1 MLILN
6 LAAGKLKPLLTD
18 KDAGTHALVNLDT
31 SYYGYATPEYIEN
44 SVTDWFNKGRPNPME
59 YYCKEDAFEFM
70 ERTSLIFDRLC
81 AYRFLEHVPMD
92 RVLYFIYLLST
103 VVKKGGLVDII
114 VPNYMTLADMILN
127 ENVNDSEFEAHNII
141 LTTELV
147 NEPGCPH
154 ASIWT
159 KDRAIK
165 FFQLEGRFNVKEID
179 ENFVFDGRDIYLRI
193 LAERI

>member
-1 MLILN
+1 
-6 LAAGKLKPLLTD
+6 
-18 KDAGTHALVNLDT
+18 
-31 SYYGYATPEYIEN
+31 
-44 SVTDWFNKGRPNPME
+44 ME